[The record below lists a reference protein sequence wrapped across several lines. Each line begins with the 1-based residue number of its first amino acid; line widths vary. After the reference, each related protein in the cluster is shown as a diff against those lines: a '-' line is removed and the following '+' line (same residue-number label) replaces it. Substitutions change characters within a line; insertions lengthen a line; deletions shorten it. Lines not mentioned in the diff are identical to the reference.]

1 MIPNVVHFNY
11 GLAEQIDDFLF
22 VYYVA
27 VLSCKTINNPDII
40 YFYYHYEPKG
50 IWWEKTKSL
59 VQLVKV
65 EIPTHIGT
73 KVIKKVAHRSDI
85 LRLDILYKYG
95 GIYLDIDTIC
105 VLPYTHLLSNKFVIC
120 EETTESGKKMGLCN
134 AIMMSEPQCEF
145 VKEWLDLYEHIFQ
158 PDGWQEAST
167 FLPFALARDYNNITI
182 LPSNICLLPSWE
194 NINLIFKDNNEIQ
207 PELMILHYWNQHSI
221 SYLKEINWEW
231 IHVHPHTLYS
241 KLLMNVINTKNIF

>member
-1 MIPNVVHFNY
+1 MIPNIVHFNY
-11 GLAEQIDDFLF
+11 GLAEQVDDFLF
-22 VYYVA
+22 VYYIA

-50 IWWEKTKSL
+50 IWWEKTKLL
-59 VQLVKV
+59 VELIKV
-65 EIPTHIGT
+65 EIPTHIGM
-73 KVIKKVAHRSDI
+73 KPLKKIAHRSDI
-85 LRLDILYKYG
+85 LRLEILYKYG

-105 VLPYTHLLSNKFVIC
+105 VLPYTHLLTNTFVIC

-134 AIMMSEPQCEF
+134 AIMMSEPKCSF

-167 FLPFALARDYNNITI
+167 FLPFALSLDYNITI
-182 LPSNICLLPSWE
+182 LPSNTCLLPSWE
-194 NINLIFKDNNEIQ
+194 NINLIFSDDHNIH

-221 SYLKEINWEW
+221 SYIKLINWEW
-231 IHVHPHTLYS
+231 IHNNSHTLYS
-241 KLLMNVINTKNIF
+241 KLVMNVMKK